1 MQLLRNRC
9 DVPKLKSEAEIIF
22 NHVKNFG
29 SNKQFSKT
37 WSMLFSLKHELGIGN
52 ILHIA
57 EISIALQ
64 ICNAESE

>member
-1 MQLLRNRC
+1 MQLLGSRC
-9 DVPKLKSEAEIIF
+9 DVPKLKSEAKIIF

-29 SNKQFSKT
+29 SNKQFSR
-37 WSMLFSLKHELGIGN
+37 SMLFSLKHELGIRN

-57 EISIALQ
+57 QISIALQ

>member
-1 MQLLRNRC
+1 M
-9 DVPKLKSEAEIIF
+9 
-22 NHVKNFG
+22 KNFG

-37 WSMLFSLKHELGIGN
+37 WSMLFSLKHDLGIRN